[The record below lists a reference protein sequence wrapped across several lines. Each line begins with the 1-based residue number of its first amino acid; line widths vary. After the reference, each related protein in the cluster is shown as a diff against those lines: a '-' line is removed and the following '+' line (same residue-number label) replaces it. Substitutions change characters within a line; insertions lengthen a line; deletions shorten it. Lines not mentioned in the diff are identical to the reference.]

1 MALRY
6 CTGCTTR
13 FAVGLPRCPWCGSRE
28 HVEEGEQ
35 DMAKITVHGG
45 PSNAAADEQAAP
57 AAVGSEGPSAS
68 SSSETSSEKEPT
80 SPAKS
85 EKRRPSRAPKT
96 GSRSGRAQTATSTAR
111 STDGGQADAESA
123 TSSTSDEAGE

>member
-28 HVEEGEQ
+28 HVEDGE

-45 PSNAAADEQAAP
+45 PSNATAEQQAAP
-57 AAVGSEGPSAS
+57 AAPEGSEESSAS
-68 SSSETSSEKEPT
+68 NSSETSNEKPT
-80 SPAKS
+80 SSPETSSSATR
-85 EKRRPSRAPKT
+85 KRARTTANRSARART
-96 GSRSGRAQTATSTAR
+96 ETSTAR
-111 STDGGQADAESA
+111 GTAGDQADVESA
-123 TSSTSDEAGE
+123 TGSTSEAAG